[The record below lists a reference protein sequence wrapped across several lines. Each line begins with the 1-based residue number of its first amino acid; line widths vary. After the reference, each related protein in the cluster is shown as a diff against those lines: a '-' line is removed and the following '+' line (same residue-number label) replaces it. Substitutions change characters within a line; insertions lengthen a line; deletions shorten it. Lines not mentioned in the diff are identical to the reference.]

1 MAASSPSSLVGSG
14 SLSRLVTGAVVVA
27 SAVVPLVLVAVA
39 ASLLWRGA
47 VDAQVARGQQV
58 ATTTATLLGVANET
72 GSAADLEFARAYVG
86 AVVGDGSGDLEVI
99 IATDP
104 TGAVVVG
111 AAGGR
116 YADVTAGLSAL
127 SALSTQSSSAL
138 PGVVIDATIT
148 ARDRRSRAEAPA
160 GRVLVGLRPPPMPW
174 RVVIGLGLLGM
185 ALAAAVILVVTSL
198 LRRRAILP
206 LEDLTRGLLAVGEGR
221 VDAGVAEIDQVRSPG
236 VRPVRE
242 VEGLLDAFDAMVRGV
257 RDRQALLSR
266 LEQGVGAQVAADAS
280 ILEAPPR
287 RADVSVVVVDIRDFT
302 ALQASLRPEQVGAF
316 VDAVLSAFVTVVERH
331 GGHVERFLGDGLV
344 AIFGAPRA
352 TPDHAVRACAC
363 ALDLEAAARRLAEQG
378 QQQGVARFV
387 VGVGVASGSATV
399 GAVGPPRRRVYQ
411 AMGDVPA
418 LARKIQQEA
427 KNQDLGALVSDVVF
441 AAAREGLVGVTW
453 KKLPPMVMRGVGMP
467 VTLYRPERPARD
479 HDDVT
484 ALVGRSSP

>member
-1 MAASSPSSLVGSG
+1 MAAPLSSSPSSSSLAGPG

-27 SAVVPLVLVAVA
+27 SAVVPLILVAVA

-72 GSAADLEFARAYVG
+72 GSGADLEVARAYVG
-86 AVVGDGSGDLEVI
+86 AVVGDGSGDLDAIVAI
-99 IATDP
+99 DP
-104 TGAVVVG
+104 AGAVVVG

-116 YADVTAGLSAL
+116 HPDVKAAL
-127 SALSTQSSSAL
+127 ATLSTSAL

-148 ARDRRSRAEAPA
+148 ARDRRTRAESPA

-257 RDRQALLSR
+257 RERQTLLSR
-266 LEQGVGAQVAADAS
+266 LEQGVGAQVAADTS

-316 VDAVLSAFVTVVERH
+316 VDGLLSAFVTVVERH

-352 TPDHAVRACAC
+352 TTDHAVRACAC

-427 KNQDLGALVSDVVF
+427 KSQGLGALVSDVVF

>member
-1 MAASSPSSLVGSG
+1 MAASSPSSLVASG

-27 SAVVPLVLVAVA
+27 SAVVPLILVAVA

-72 GSAADLEFARAYVG
+72 GSAADLDVARAYVG
-86 AVVGDGSGDLEVI
+86 AVVGDGSGDLEAIV
-99 IATDP
+99 ATDP

-116 YADVTAGLSAL
+116 YADVTTGLAAL
-127 SALSTQSSSAL
+127 SAQSSSAL
-138 PGVVIDATIT
+138 PGVVVDATIT

-185 ALAAAVILVVTSL
+185 ALVAAVILVVTSL

-221 VDAGVAEIDQVRSPG
+221 VDAGVAEIDQVRNPG

-378 QQQGVARFV
+378 QEQGVARFV

-427 KNQDLGALVSDVVF
+427 KNQGLGALVSDVVF

-453 KKLPPMVMRGVGMP
+453 KKLPPMVMRGVGVP
-467 VTLYRPERPARD
+467 VTLYRPERLARD

-484 ALVGRSSP
+484 ALVGRRSP